1 MGTKRPGL
9 IAHPPRPN
17 AENVMNLKKTLVACT
32 VLSAVLM
39 SSAAFAQKQPAGAQK
54 NKPAEGAGAQA
65 APAAAAP
72 APAPGIPPH
81 VDFSASARAC
91 SEVSNFL
98 SQPKFTDAIA
108 RAKSDKQTGKEAAKD
123 PSAYLAKNGVMVPG
137 DCKIHINN
145 TGGGPSEELKIT
157 VTIRCCPLE
166 IIITINL

>member
-1 MGTKRPGL
+1 MTAKRVFVVC
-9 IAHPPRPN
+9 A
-17 AENVMNLKKTLVACT
+17 
-32 VLSAVLM
+32 VLSIALA
-39 SSAAFAQKQPAGAQK
+39 STTIFAQKQPAGAAK
-54 NKPAEGAGAQA
+54 NKPAEGAAAQP
-65 APAAAAP
+65 APAAAAAP

>member
-1 MGTKRPGL
+1 
-9 IAHPPRPN
+9 
-17 AENVMNLKKTLVACT
+17 MNLKKALVACT
-32 VLSAVLM
+32 ILSAALI
-39 SSAAFAQKQPAGAQK
+39 SSAAFAQKQPAGTQK
-54 NKPAEGAGAQA
+54 NKPAEGAPAQA
-65 APAAAAP
+65 APAAAAAP

-108 RAKSDKQTGKEAAKD
+108 RAKSDKQTGKEAARD

-145 TGGGPSEELKIT
+145 TGGGSSEDLKIT